1 MLMKKKTKNAGF
13 KRTVSFLL
21 VILMLTG
28 VLPVGLV
35 STVHAA
41 AANPTLNQEQ
51 AAPVAALG
59 FSTDQP
65 VRYSPSGQV
74 VDRTKSPFGVDNI
87 TKFGVKQLLVNYNTE
102 SRLMKSSGENSSGY
116 KNAYQIGIQG
126 ADARMGGTDMANA
139 KERVSVEADTDG
151 DGLDET
157 LTVFWVPTTE
167 QGQGKVGI
175 AISKYTT
182 TWDGVQPL
190 KVETTTKVHFPVSTN
205 TSLFSYSSANNDY
218 ERTLYAVSGDF
229 DHDGKDEL
237 ALGRGKTIAM
247 YRVTITKLKELSM
260 QTLESSSTSWDA
272 AIKEKLFSTNRLIY
286 VNGMTSADL
295 DDDGFKELFVTAGR
309 SYISQV
315 DEDTDVE
322 DYEKG
327 LRSFMLIYRS
337 TTNLKK
343 LSIPPVELV
352 TTAGENTVYFDKP
365 AMDMGDIFGDGGKEL
380 VIGGRL
386 FGRKDDNNVG
396 ITTFSYD
403 PESDS
408 YQTGLKDNR
417 LYTFVSD
424 DFKAVQ
430 SKLGVKCVKFD
441 PAVFLD
447 FVVLGGFIYKYN
459 MENDVFDRQVISN
472 ISLTGVDVN
481 KESKSRN
488 NLTNVNTK
496 KDKTYILD
504 MLAGNFNEATL
515 DDMGSDLSEQLV
527 VLHHNSWYNSRRVY
541 ITTVSMK
548 DGVLYAYMLQYL
560 NSKDNSHYF
569 SICAPDIWNRGL
581 QMEYQ
586 PDETEFVFSDPM
598 ILAVLA
604 APPFYSELENEYE
617 ALGNAKTLFGTE
629 KSKSSSESHGLSV
642 SASFLCGFDGEV
654 SVLGMDLAK
663 AGWELEV
670 ENEFT
675 AAFEK
680 SKSVSKHVLYENY
693 YNQDAVVVS
702 AIPYDVYIFKITN
715 TQTGESGMTTVMIP
729 FAPVTRIM
737 SYTSYKKV
745 AESSSA
751 IPQLTGVFKHTVGD
765 PRSYPKDKTSISN
778 VTGAEILMGNSGD
791 DYGNF
796 VGVGIGNNVT
806 EEGIS
811 VSQGQSRTLENKL
824 SVKFTAFGGAGGFY
838 VGGSAGLGY
847 TYSNTKSTEETEMYS
862 GSTPGLPEGRE
873 VYTYKWSLVAYP
885 YDLTAGSATQRC
897 MAISYMCQPVGANYP
912 PAPPKNFRMDS
923 RDATSITLKW
933 DAPVTTNIQTTGLP
947 SGYAVYRA
955 DSIDGEYKKI
965 GTISGRSTVT
975 YKDTKVA
982 GTGAYYYRL
991 MATNTRESIP
1001 AELFVPRVKATA
1013 MTLKTAPKLSY
1024 GDGGTLDLSSLKVT
1038 LAYENGKTRDVVFA
1052 DFGDDFLVSAVNG
1065 STLDLSQQGS
1075 KLTVTYV
1082 PDGITIDAGTLN
1094 VSAAAAYDIGLTASF
1109 TVGTTQNAAKLEA
1122 GKAVSATASLKNNT
1136 ATSQSV
1142 LAILALYSDKGTM
1155 VASST
1160 KAVTVASDAT
1170 STATFTSAFTVPA
1183 SASGYTVKLFVWDG
1197 TSIADTKQVPKS
1209 NVITLP

>member
-1 MLMKKKTKNAGF
+1 M
-13 KRTVSFLL
+13 
-21 VILMLTG
+21 
-28 VLPVGLV
+28 
-35 STVHAA
+35 
-41 AANPTLNQEQ
+41 
-51 AAPVAALG
+51 
-59 FSTDQP
+59 
-65 VRYSPSGQV
+65 
-74 VDRTKSPFGVDNI
+74 
-87 TKFGVKQLLVNYNTE
+87 NYNSG
-102 SRLMKSSGENSSGY
+102 SRLLKSSGETSGGY
-116 KNAYQIGIQG
+116 KNAYQTGISG
-126 ADARMGGTDMANA
+126 AEANMTGTDMADA
-139 KERVSVEADTDG
+139 TERISVVADTDG

-157 LTVFWVPTTE
+157 ITVFWVPTTKS
-167 QGQGKVGI
+167 GQGKVGI

-182 TWDGVQPL
+182 TWDGVDPI

-205 TSLFSYSSANNDY
+205 TNLFFYPSNSNDY

-229 DHDGKDEL
+229 DHDGKDEVVI
-237 ALGRGKTIAM
+237 GRGKAIAM
-247 YRVTITKLKELSM
+247 YRVTTKKLTELSL
-260 QTLESSSTSWDA
+260 QSLESNSTSWDA
-272 AIKEKLFSTNRLIY
+272 ETKEKLFSADKSIY

-309 SYISQV
+309 NYISQV

-322 DYEKG
+322 SYEKG
-327 LRSFMLIYRS
+327 RRSFILIYRS

-343 LSIPPVELV
+343 LIIPPVELV
-352 TTAGENTVYFDKP
+352 TTAGENTVYFDNP
-365 AMDMGDIFGDGGKEL
+365 AMDMGDINGDGQKEL

-386 FGRKDDNNVG
+386 FGRKDDNNIG
-396 ITTFSYD
+396 LTAFCYD

-408 YQTGLKDNR
+408 YQTGLRDNR

-441 PAVFLD
+441 PAAFLD

-472 ISLTGVDVN
+472 ISLTGVDIN

-496 KDKTYILD
+496 KDQTYILD

-515 DDMGSDLSEQLV
+515 SDMGSDLSEQLV
-527 VLHHNSWYNSRRVY
+527 VLHSNFWHNSRRIY

-548 DGVLYAYMLQYL
+548 DGILYAYMQQYL
-560 NSKDNSHYF
+560 NSKDNSHF
-569 SICAPDIWNRGL
+569 LSICAPDIWNRGI

-586 PDETEFVFSDPM
+586 PDKTEFVFSDPM

-604 APPFYSELENEYE
+604 APPYYSELENEYE

-629 KSKSSSESHGLSV
+629 KTKSSSDSHGLSV
-642 SASFLCGFDGEV
+642 SASFICGFDGEA
-654 SVLGMDLAK
+654 SVFGVKLAQ

-675 AAFEK
+675 ATFEK

-693 YNQDAVVVS
+693 YNQNAVVVS
-702 AIPYDVYIFKITN
+702 AIPYDVYTFKITN
-715 TQTGESGMTTVMIP
+715 TQTGESGLSTVMIP
-729 FAPVTRIM
+729 FSPVTRIM
-737 SYTSYKKV
+737 SYSSYNKV
-745 AESSSA
+745 AEGSDVF
-751 IPQLTGVFKHTVGD
+751 PQLTGVFKHTVGD
-765 PRSYPKDKTSISN
+765 PRSYPKDKTNISN
-778 VTGAEILMGNSGD
+778 ATGAEILLGTNGD

-811 VSQGQSRTLENKL
+811 VSQGKSRTLENKL
-824 SVKFTAFGGAGGFY
+824 SVKFSAVGGAGGFY

-847 TYSNTKSTEETEMYS
+847 TYSNTRSTEETEMYS

-873 VYTYKWSLVAYP
+873 AYTYKWSLVAYP
-885 YDLTAGSATQRC
+885 YDLAAGSATQRC
-897 MAISYMCQPVGANYP
+897 MAISYLCQPVGANYP
-912 PAPPKNFRMDS
+912 PAAPKNFRIDS
-923 RDATSITLKW
+923 RNATSITLKW
-933 DAPVTTNIQTTGLP
+933 DAPVTANIQTTGLP
-947 SGYAVYRA
+947 SGYVVYRA
-955 DSIDGEYKKI
+955 DSIDGEYTKI
-965 GTISGRSTVT
+965 AAVNGRSTVT
-975 YKDTKVA
+975 YKDTKVT

-991 MATNTRESIP
+991 TATNTRESIP
-1001 AELFVPRVKATA
+1001 AELAVPRVKVTA
-1013 MTLKTAPKLSY
+1013 MTLKTAPGLSY
-1024 GDGGTLDLSSLKVT
+1024 NDGGTLDLSSLKVNLT
-1038 LAYENGKTRDVVFA
+1038 YENGTTKDVSFA
-1052 DFGDDFLVSAVNG
+1052 DFGDDLLVSAVNG
-1065 STLDLSQQGS
+1065 STLDLAQQGS

-1082 PDGITIDAGTLN
+1082 PDSITLDVGALN
-1094 VSAAAAYDIGLTASF
+1094 ISAVAAYDIGLTASF
-1109 TVGTTQNAAKLEA
+1109 TVGTTKNATMLEA

-1136 ATSQSV
+1136 ATSQPV

-1160 KAVTVASDAT
+1160 KAVTVAAGAT
-1170 STATFTSAFTVPA
+1170 STATFTNAFTVPT

-1197 TSIADTKQVPKS
+1197 KSISETKQIPKS
-1209 NVITLP
+1209 NVISLP